1 MPTALEDVKAKALE
15 LSVTDRNEL
24 IRVLLDTID
33 GEPEDTQDAIAR
45 AWDDEIARRLDDL
58 DAGRTQTVP
67 AEEVVARISAK
78 LRKAG
83 A

>member
-15 LSVTDRNEL
+15 LSVPDRNEL
-24 IRVLLDTID
+24 IRALLDSID
-33 GEPEDTQDAIAR
+33 GEPEDTHEAIAR
-45 AWDDEIARRLDDL
+45 AWDEEIARRLDDL

-67 AEEVVARISAK
+67 AEEVVARIRAK
-78 LRKAG
+78 LNKAG